1 MIKANFLSLLK
12 QIKSV
17 WPKSIRYQLI
27 LGIALVHLVLL
38 TIVVVDQLIR
48 QKKFLKR
55 QNYEQAL
62 SLVNDFAVN
71 SSSYILAN
79 DIDGLER
86 LVQSHKN
93 FPNLKYAMFL
103 SPDGL
108 VLAHTNRSFMGL
120 RPTDSVSLRLKD
132 TPHAQTLLENKD
144 ILDIAVP
151 VIYNNKEIIGWVRI
165 GLGQDYIYSNQRAII
180 RNGIL
185 YIIMALVIGT
195 LFAIFIANRLSR
207 GLYRLIL
214 TADKIR
220 KGDRNTRVEPFRSIE
235 ISKLGMAFNQMLDEI
250 SANEKLLQMV
260 LENMPVGVWLLN
272 EKGDIIS
279 ANSASEKIWS
289 GLKFVGLKD
298 FGQFKGWFTDTGK
311 IVEPDQWGGAI
322 AILKGETVL
331 NQEIEIECFDKTRK
345 IILNSAIPLKGDN
358 GGIIGAIAINV
369 DITDKKL
376 IEKNLYKINYE
387 MGERVKE
394 LRCLYKMSELANDP
408 DKTMEDILEESINI
422 IPLSYQYPDITC
434 VRITFHGL
442 IPNKIIEVS
451 DALVESF
458 LGRIYDP
465 ADAQTSVDGLKIFS
479 DPSFRILLVTK
490 VTDPILLRHRLG
502 GERADDLLDLHNH
515 IVKRN
520 LTLCGGREVE
530 REGNGFII
538 SFSSATKAASCALSI
553 LGELSLAAATT
564 IGFKIGLNAGEP
576 IEKGKTLFG
585 DTIQLASY
593 LCEIVSEHRI
603 AITNSIKDLISK
615 DHLQNRGSQFFSLSP
630 QDESLLEL
638 LFSKL
643 EENWQDAEFNIP
655 DYCQATAM
663 SKSQL
668 YRKTIMLTG
677 LSPNSLLREFR
688 LEKAKESMKKQ
699 RYTIAQ
705 ITFDSGFTSASYFTK
720 CFKKKYG
727 LLPMAYLDLL
737 H

>member
-1 MIKANFLSLLK
+1 MDVHIVPGVKARDVAEAHRKDLLHQEEYECK
-12 QIKSV
+12 CMTYWIDEQRETIFC
-17 WPKSIRYQLI
+17 LI
-27 LGIALVHLVLL
+27 DA
-38 TIVVVDQLIR
+38 
-48 QKKFLKR
+48 
-55 QNYEQAL
+55 
-62 SLVNDFAVN
+62 
-71 SSSYILAN
+71 
-79 DIDGLER
+79 
-86 LVQSHKN
+86 
-93 FPNLKYAMFL
+93 P
-103 SPDGL
+103 
-108 VLAHTNRSFMGL
+108 
-120 RPTDSVSLRLKD
+120 
-132 TPHAQTLLENKD
+132 
-144 ILDIAVP
+144 
-151 VIYNNKEIIGWVRI
+151 NKE
-165 GLGQDYIYSNQRAII
+165 A
-180 RNGIL
+180 
-185 YIIMALVIGT
+185 
-195 LFAIFIANRLSR
+195 
-207 GLYRLIL
+207 
-214 TADKIR
+214 
-220 KGDRNTRVEPFRSIE
+220 VEE
-235 ISKLGMAFNQMLDEI
+235 MH
-250 SANEKLLQMV
+250 
-260 LENMPVGVWLLN
+260 
-272 EKGDIIS
+272 
-279 ANSASEKIWS
+279 
-289 GLKFVGLKD
+289 
-298 FGQFKGWFTDTGK
+298 GK
-311 IVEPDQWGGAI
+311 A
-322 AILKGETVL
+322 
-331 NQEIEIECFDKTRK
+331 
-345 IILNSAIPLKGDN
+345 
-358 GGIIGAIAINV
+358 
-369 DITDKKL
+369 
-376 IEKNLYKINYE
+376 
-387 MGERVKE
+387 
-394 LRCLYKMSELANDP
+394 
-408 DKTMEDILEESINI
+408 
-422 IPLSYQYPDITC
+422 
-434 VRITFHGL
+434 HGL

-585 DTIQLASY
+585 DTIQLANY